1 MRIERV
7 IIRNYRALQDIDI
20 KLNREMNIIVGNNE
34 CGKSTFLEAIQ
45 LAMTGQLYGRNAV
58 HELHP
63 FLFNTSAVAAHF
75 GNLIAGKQEE
85 PPAIL
90 IELYLEDHSALANWK
105 GRNNSQG
112 TDCPGIK
119 FEVRL
124 NEDYRDLYYEYM
136 KNPNEVRTLPVDYFK
151 VEWLGFNG
159 EYLSARKKP
168 LRTTTVDASVMRNH
182 AAGAGRFVLDV
193 AEDSLTEVDRVRLS
207 LAYRGI
213 RDQFLGD
220 VRVKQINDALAKKK
234 GSISE
239 KQISI
244 SLDATARAQ
253 WEGAVL
259 PHLNDIPIT
268 LVGKGEQNNLKIRL
282 AIDAASQINV
292 ILLEEPENHL
302 SHGNLGKLIEAI
314 KATANGRQVIV
325 TSHSSYVVNK
335 LGIDSTLLFSNM
347 KFLRLNALSSGTVD
361 FFMKL
366 PGHDTLRLL
375 LADKSILV
383 EGPSDE
389 LVLQKAFVDK
399 HQKLPLSAGVEVI
412 SVRALA
418 FKRFLEIGQK
428 LALKVVVV
436 TDNDGN
442 PSAVAAKYEAFRD
455 APTLK
460 VFYSSD
466 ASLPTL
472 EPQLLSVNGRAVLN
486 KVLGKAFGT
495 DAELL
500 AYMKANKTET
510 ALCIFETKENVRY
523 PAFIEDAVA

>member
-1 MRIERV
+1 MRIDRV
-7 IIRNYRALQDIDI
+7 IIKNYRALPDVDV

-34 CGKSTFLEAIQ
+34 SGKSTFLEAIQ
-45 LAMTGQLYGRNAV
+45 LAMTGQLYGRNAA

-63 FLFNTSAVAAHF
+63 FLFNAPVVAVYLA
-75 GNLIAGKQEE
+75 NLIAGKPEE
-85 PPAIL
+85 PPVIL
-90 IELYLEDHSALANWK
+90 IELYLEDDPALATWK
-105 GRNNSQG
+105 GKNNSQG
-112 TDCPGIK
+112 ADCPGIK

-124 NEDYRDLYYEYM
+124 NESYRDLYHEYI
-136 KNPNEVRTLPVDYFK
+136 KNPQEVRALPVDYFK

-159 EYLSARKKP
+159 EYLSPRNRP

-182 AAGAGRFVLDV
+182 SAGAGRFVLDI
-193 AEDSLTEVDRVRLS
+193 AEDSLTESDRVRLS

-220 VRVKQINDALAKKK
+220 PRVKVINEALAKKK
-234 GSISE
+234 GAISD

-244 SLDATARAQ
+244 SLDATARSQ
-253 WEGAVL
+253 WESAVL

-282 AIDAASQINV
+282 AIDAASQMNV
-292 ILLEEPENHL
+292 ILVEEPENHL

-314 KATANGRQVIV
+314 KTSANGRQVIV

-335 LGIDSTLLFSNM
+335 LGIDSTLLFTGS
-347 KFLRLNALSSGTVD
+347 KFLRLSALSPDTVD

-366 PGHDTLRLL
+366 PGHDTLRML

-389 LVLQKAFVDK
+389 LVVQKAYFDK
-399 HQKLPLSAGVEVI
+399 HQMLPLNAGVEII

-418 FKRFLEIGQK
+418 FKRFLEIAQK
-428 LALKVVVV
+428 LTLNVVVV

-442 PSAVAAKYEAFRD
+442 LGAVAAKYDAFKG
-455 APTLK
+455 AATLK
-460 VFYSSD
+460 ICYSTN
-466 ASLPTL
+466 AALPTL
-472 EPQLLSVNGRAVLN
+472 EPQLLDANGRDAIN
-486 KVLGKAFGT
+486 KMLGKAYGT

-500 AYMKANKTET
+500 AYMTANKTEA
-510 ALCIFETKENVRY
+510 ALGIFSTKEPVKY
-523 PAFIEDAVA
+523 PAYIADAVA